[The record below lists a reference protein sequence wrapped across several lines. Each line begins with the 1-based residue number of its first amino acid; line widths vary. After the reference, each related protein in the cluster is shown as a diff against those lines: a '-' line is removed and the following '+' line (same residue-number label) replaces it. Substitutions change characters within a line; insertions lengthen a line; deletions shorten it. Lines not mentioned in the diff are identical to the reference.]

1 MMLRCSWILAFVLPL
16 SCRSFDGR
24 AQGYVSNG
32 NHYRRCGRHMPAR
45 IEPRPHQHRVRTA
58 TPTRQHHRIDPFRPQ
73 HSRPSFS
80 STSLCLFPPSLR
92 GDPSWCLSSILLLSV
107 FGLSLERRTTIGKAL
122 SAPLSTMAL
131 AILLSNLGF
140 LPFESPV
147 YAFTNRYL
155 VSLAVPMLLYDSDVR
170 RIFRETGSL
179 LAVFGMASFATIAA
193 TLAAFR
199 VVPMTALANDAH
211 KVAAALCAR
220 HIGGAINFVAVAETL
235 RIAPSVVSA
244 AMYVER
250 VTNRNRS
257 RGLT

>member
-1 MMLRCSWILAFVLPL
+1 M
-16 SCRSFDGR
+16 
-24 AQGYVSNG
+24 
-32 NHYRRCGRHMPAR
+32 
-45 IEPRPHQHRVRTA
+45 
-58 TPTRQHHRIDPFRPQ
+58 
-73 HSRPSFS
+73 
-80 STSLCLFPPSLR
+80 
-92 GDPSWCLSSILLLSV
+92 
-107 FGLSLERRTTIGKAL
+107 SLERRTTIGKAL

-179 LAVFGMASFATIAA
+179 LAAFGMASFATIAA

-199 VVPMTALANDAH
+199 VVPMTALAHDAH

-250 VTNRNRS
+250 VTNRNRP